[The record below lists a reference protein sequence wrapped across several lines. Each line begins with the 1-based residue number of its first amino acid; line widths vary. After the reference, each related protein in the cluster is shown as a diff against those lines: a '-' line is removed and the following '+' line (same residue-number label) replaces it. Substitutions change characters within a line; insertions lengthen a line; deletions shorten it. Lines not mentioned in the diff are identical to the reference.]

1 MLNKKPSLTRRQA
14 IYRSLVGVFLYI
26 SVSSARA
33 VVYLRDASGGEPRP
47 IEISPSLPARVPD
60 FQAPTATADGFTV
73 KVSNYDTNWNW
84 SVNATRGS
92 ATRSAGLI
100 TVTGLAPGESAVVTV
115 GATRTGY
122 NAGTAVVSGTAA
134 AAVAVP
140 SLPVWGVAALS
151 GMLMILVKKLNKK

>member
-26 SVSSARA
+26 SASSTRA
-33 VVYLRDASGGEPRP
+33 DAYCNDMSGYNPGIPT
-47 IEISPSLPARVPD
+47 LPTGLVPE
-60 FQAPTATADGFTV
+60 FQTLTATADGFTV
-73 KVSNYDTNWNW
+73 KVSNYSTEWVW
-84 SVNATRGS
+84 SVDTTPGS
-92 ATRSAGLI
+92 ATLSAGLI
-100 TVTGLAPGESAVVTV
+100 TVTGLAPGESAAVTV
-115 GATRTGY
+115 DATRTGY
-122 NAGTAVVSGTAA
+122 NAGTAGVSGTAA